1 MPVRVVGFDG
11 DDTLWHSETRFHVTQ
26 GEFHE
31 LLERH
36 VPDADVDRRLAE
48 MEMKNLGIYGYG
60 VKSFTLS
67 MLETAIELTEG
78 RIPTSDLEVILGWG
92 KGMLMEPTELL
103 DGVEETLR
111 LLGGRYDLLLITKGD
126 LFDQEGKLARSGLG
140 DLFLGASGGSMLTIR
155 RSYLTAIRSDSER
168 TSSSSAETSS
178 TAVPSS
184 RSWTMRRWMNS
195 IAPMSTPR
203 VGCAARRTFGLLPI
217 SRATITFC
225 WLPPERLRAATS
237 MLGVRTSNSFTS
249 RRAHSRMAT
258 SFSRSWFQENL
269 DERSRPRIEFSA
281 MENDRTSPVPRRSS
295 GMKAT
300 PASRSVRAS

>member
-1 MPVRVVGFDG
+1 MSVRVVGFDG

-26 GEFHE
+26 GEFRD
-31 LLERH
+31 LLKRH

-140 DLFLGASGGSMLTIR
+140 DLFLGVEILSEKNTDSYRGVFTR
-155 RSYLTAIRSDSER
+155 RAIKPEDFVMVGNSLRSDVVPVVSLGAQAVHIPYEVTWHHEHVPEEELPNEGWQR
-168 TSSSSAETSS
+168 ISSIRE
-178 TAVPSS
+178 
-184 RSWTMRRWMNS
+184 
-195 IAPMSTPR
+195 
-203 VGCAARRTFGLLPI
+203 LPAI
-217 SRATITFC
+217 
-225 WLPPERLRAATS
+225 
-237 MLGVRTSNSFTS
+237 
-249 RRAHSRMAT
+249 
-258 SFSRSWFQENL
+258 L
-269 DERSRPRIEFSA
+269 DEL
-281 MENDRTSPVPRRSS
+281 
-295 GMKAT
+295 
-300 PASRSVRAS
+300 

>member
-26 GEFHE
+26 GEFRD
-31 LLERH
+31 LLKRH

-48 MEMKNLGIYGYG
+48 MEMKNLSIYGYG

-140 DLFLGASGGSMLTIR
+140 DLFLGVEILSEKNTDSYRGVFTR
-155 RSYLTAIRSDSER
+155 RAIKPEDFVMVGNSLRSDVVPVVSLGAQAVHIPYEVTWHHEHVPEEELPNEGWQR
-168 TSSSSAETSS
+168 ISSIRE
-178 TAVPSS
+178 
-184 RSWTMRRWMNS
+184 
-195 IAPMSTPR
+195 
-203 VGCAARRTFGLLPI
+203 LPAI
-217 SRATITFC
+217 
-225 WLPPERLRAATS
+225 
-237 MLGVRTSNSFTS
+237 
-249 RRAHSRMAT
+249 
-258 SFSRSWFQENL
+258 L
-269 DERSRPRIEFSA
+269 DEL
-281 MENDRTSPVPRRSS
+281 
-295 GMKAT
+295 
-300 PASRSVRAS
+300 